1 METSSNIYR
10 YNLEILSNLQENQNI
25 YYEQNKIFVDD
36 RYFGRYRYG
45 NNPVKIIEIIKFSF
59 LHYYNQLLLN
69 LLSKQDFVN
78 ILEFLKKSIIGLKL
92 LIKEENE
99 LLSLEEKM
107 LFEGLRNDLVN
118 LINEIKINDENE
130 SDEQNYES
138 EEESDSENCLRSML
152 HSTEQH
158 LRMNDNNIIVNTIYV
173 VKNQVT
179 RVFLGL
185 VHIIYE
191 VVNF

>member
-45 NNPVKIIEIIKFSF
+45 NNPVKIVEIIKFSF

-78 ILEFLKKSIIGLKL
+78 ILEFLKKSITGLKL

-107 LFEGLRNDLVN
+107 LFEELRNDLVI
-118 LINEIKINDENE
+118 LINEIKINDEND

-179 RVFLGL
+179 RIIFEIGN
-185 VHIIYE
+185 IIYNI
-191 VVNF
+191 VNF